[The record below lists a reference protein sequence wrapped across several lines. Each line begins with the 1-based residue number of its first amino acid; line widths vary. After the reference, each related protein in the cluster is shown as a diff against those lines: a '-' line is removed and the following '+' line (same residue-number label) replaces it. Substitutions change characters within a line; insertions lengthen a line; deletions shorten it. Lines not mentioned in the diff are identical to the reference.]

1 MAFAAYFA
9 GKKGQ
14 RAAVATGVVSLG
26 FSLMVALGPD
36 CTVSLPLLTGLKLT
50 VDGFRRV
57 YIVIICFMWV
67 QTLCCRRSIST
78 TITMWAG
85 ITSSIF

>member
-1 MAFAAYFA
+1 MNPWLFVFFPMVMAFAAYFA

-14 RAAVATGVVSLG
+14 RAAVATGLVSLA

-36 CTVSLPLLTGLKLT
+36 VTASARLLTGLKLT

-57 YIVIICFMWV
+57 
-67 QTLCCRRSIST
+67 
-78 TITMWAG
+78 
-85 ITSSIF
+85 

>member
-1 MAFAAYFA
+1 MVMAFAAYFA

-14 RAAVATGVVSLG
+14 RTAVATGVVSLT

-36 CTVSLPLLTGLKLT
+36 VTASVPLLTGLKLT

-57 YIVIICFMWV
+57 YIVIIC
-67 QTLCCRRSIST
+67 L
-78 TITMWAG
+78 MWAM
-85 ITSSIF
+85 TLLLSAA